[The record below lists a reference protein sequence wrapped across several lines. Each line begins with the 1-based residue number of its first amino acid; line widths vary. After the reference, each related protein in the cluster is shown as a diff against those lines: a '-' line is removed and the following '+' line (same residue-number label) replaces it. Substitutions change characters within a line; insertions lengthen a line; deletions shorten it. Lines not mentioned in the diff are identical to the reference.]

1 MRLNVQ
7 CIFAKH
13 RALESTTKSL
23 CLFMVVLDLSACGD
37 PLVARE
43 LVQDN
48 RVIGARVERG
58 DDAEQAWVQPGHVAS
73 LRWFVVSPFGPPLLD
88 WAFSLCV
95 AAPVSRDL
103 PICAAPSFAHFASA
117 EPTNTE
123 PRLEFTMPNETALDG
138 AGQITANGAFCGS
151 GNPLVSLDEE
161 FPTNV
166 HCPDPSERPLLATMG
181 VFVAREATTNKNPS
195 FRSIERRFDGLDWP
209 TWTDPS
215 NSPSGCATLN
225 ESLLLVKADSSQHT
239 LSFALPAALA
249 EALPTVS
256 SHSASVETIQL
267 SHYVTSG
274 DLERAFS
281 VVDFTRPA
289 PQVSV
294 NWNAPGNVPGGG
306 QLVRFYFVL
315 RDGRG
320 GIDWSTHAVCVLP

>member
-1 MRLNVQ
+1 MKQQARNILTGR
-7 CIFAKH
+7 
-13 RALESTTKSL
+13 RALDSTTQAL
-23 CLFMVVLDLSACGD
+23 CLCLVVVEVSACGE

-43 LVQDN
+43 LVQNN

-58 DDAEQAWVQPGHVAS
+58 DDSAQAWVPPGQAAT
-73 LRWFVVSPFGPPLLD
+73 LRWFVVSPSGAPQLG

-103 PICAAPSFAHFASA
+103 PICAAPRFANLASL
-117 EPTNTE
+117 EPTTAE
-123 PRLEFTMPNETALDG
+123 PRLEFTMPNETKLAG
-138 AGQITANGAFCGS
+138 AEQITANGAFCDS
-151 GNPLVSLDEE
+151 GNPLVALDER
-161 FPTNV
+161 FPANV
-166 HCPDPSERPLLATMG
+166 QCPDPSERPMLATMG
-181 VFVAREATTNKNPS
+181 VFVARDATTNENPS
-195 FRSIERRFDGLDWP
+195 FLSIEIRFDGLSWP

-215 NSPSGCATLN
+215 NASSSCAAFD
-225 ESLLLVKADSSQHT
+225 ESLLLVQADGSRHT
-239 LSFALPAALA
+239 ISFALPAALA

-267 SHYVTSG
+267 SHFVTSG

-281 VVDFTRPA
+281 AVDFNRPA

-294 NWNAPGNVPGGG
+294 SWSTPRNVPSDG

-320 GIDWSTHAVCVLP
+320 GADWSTRAICVTP